1 MIDVKPKPSPS
12 AWRALWNVVT
22 AVALILSLGW
32 LMSTLLRCGGQPPA
46 LSPAC
51 IDLCSAAEQ
60 LAPSAPELRP
70 LVSVCN
76 TPEGRAAIN
85 AILAELAERA
95 GQAGE

>member
-1 MIDVKPKPSPS
+1 MIDVKPKPSPN
-12 AWRALWNVVT
+12 AWRALWDVV
-22 AVALILSLGW
+22 AGVALAASLGW
-32 LMSTLLRCGGQPPA
+32 LVLSLTRCGGEPPA

-51 IDLCSAAEQ
+51 IDLCAAAEQ

-70 LVSVCN
+70 LVSVCG
-76 TPEGRAAIN
+76 TPQGRAAIN